1 MGQETETKMKNILK
15 KSKIASSVAF
25 IVAAGA
31 GFNAQADTDVKLTG
45 YIKVDALAS
54 TYSDGSLG
62 SGSLGRDFYIPSL
75 TPVGGDDEGTQF
87 DSHARQSRFR
97 ITSNTDT
104 DEGDKITGVLEFDFL
119 VTPDGNERISNSY
132 TVRMRHAFLKYKNW
146 LVGQT
151 WSTFMDVSILPESVD
166 FIGVTDGITFAR
178 QVMVRY
184 SYNGWEFA
192 LENPESTITP
202 NGGGGRIVT
211 DDNST
216 PDAVIAYKYKDDW
229 GHIRLAGLYHQL
241 AYDDGNTID
250 ETEAGFGITL
260 TSKVKLGNGDDIRMS
275 MFSGSGL
282 GRYAALNAAN
292 GGVLTETG
300 QIEAIDSYGYSI
312 AYRHLWNEK
321 LRSSVMFSSFSAD
334 NDVALTGGSVT
345 ESAYSTRANLMY
357 SPTQAITVGAEYTFA
372 KRETEAGL
380 EGDMNRLQLSA
391 KYAF

>member
-1 MGQETETKMKNILK
+1 MGLETETIMKNILR
-15 KSKIASSVAF
+15 KSKLAASIALVSV
-25 IVAAGA
+25 GA
-31 GFNAQADTDVKLTG
+31 ISMNAQANTDVKLTG
-45 YIKVDALAS
+45 YVKVDALAS
-54 TYSDGSLG
+54 SYSDGSLG

-75 TPVGGDDEGTQF
+75 TPVSGSDEGTQF

-104 DEGDKITGVLEFDFL
+104 EEGDKITGVLEFDFL

-132 TVRMRHAFLKYKNW
+132 TVRMRHAFLKYQNW

-151 WSTFMDVSILPESVD
+151 WTTFMDVSILPESVD

-184 SYNGWEFA
+184 TNGGFEFA

-202 NGGGGRIVT
+202 FGGGGRIVT

-216 PDAVIAYKYKDDW
+216 PDVVVAYKMKGDW
-229 GHIRLAGLYHQL
+229 GHVRVAGLYHQL
-241 AYDDGNTID
+241 AYDDGANID
-250 ETEAGFGITL
+250 ETEAGFGLTL
-260 TSKVKLGNGDDIRMS
+260 TSKVKVGAKDDIRMS
-275 MFSGSGL
+275 FFTGTGL

-312 AYRHLWNEK
+312 AYRHVWNDK
-321 LRSSVMFSSFSAD
+321 TRSSVMFSAFNAD
-334 NDVALTGGSVT
+334 NDIALTGGSVT
-345 ESAYSTRANLMY
+345 ESSYSTRANILY
-357 SPTQAITVGAEYTFA
+357 SPTKAITLGAEYTFA
-372 KRETEAGL
+372 KREVESGL
-380 EGDMNRLQLSA
+380 EGDMNRLQFSA